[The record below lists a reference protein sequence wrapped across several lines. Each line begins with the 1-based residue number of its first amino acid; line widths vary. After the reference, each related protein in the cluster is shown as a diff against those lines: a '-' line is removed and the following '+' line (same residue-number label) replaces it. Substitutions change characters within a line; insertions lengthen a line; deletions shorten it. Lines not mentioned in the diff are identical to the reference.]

1 VRLAALGEA
10 PYAFG
15 SNYQREVGFDDAR
28 WRWCVTDRVIY
39 VAEVDGVVVG
49 TVSGVDGEVNGSA
62 AMIAMWVDPRFR
74 RQGVGDV
81 LVKTVMEWARGK
93 RYGQMFLWVT
103 EVNAGAERLYARNGF
118 VRTGATQE
126 VRARE
131 LEHEMSRLL

>member
-1 VRLAALGEA
+1 
-10 PYAFG
+10 
-15 SNYQREVGFDDAR
+15 
-28 WRWCVTDRVIY
+28 
-39 VAEVDGVVVG
+39 
-49 TVSGVDGEVNGSA
+49 
-62 AMIAMWVDPRFR
+62 MIAMWVDPRFR

>member
-1 VRLAALGEA
+1 MRLAALEEA

-15 SNYQREVGFDDAR
+15 STYQREVGFDGAR

-49 TVSGVDGEVNGSA
+49 AVSGVDGEVNGSA

-126 VRARE
+126 VRPGE
-131 LEHEMSRLL
+131 LEHDMSRLL